1 MKAAGQQKAIGVF
14 DSGVGGLTVVKEL
27 IKQLPGENIVY
38 FGDTARVPYG
48 TKSKDTIIKF
58 SVENV
63 KFLLKFDVKLIVVAC
78 NTASSIALSSLM
90 FHFKI
95 PIVGVIR
102 PGAKA
107 AVRLTKNKRIGV
119 IGTRTTILS
128 ESYED
133 EIKRYDKSIKVI
145 SRSCPLFVPLV
156 EEGLISDS
164 VTKEMAQ
171 RYLKPLKKAKV
182 DTLILGC
189 THYPLLKYI
198 IKDVMGSGVNLVDS
212 AHQTAEE
219 VRDLIFEKGLANS
232 LKEIPRH
239 DFYVSDEP
247 DNFIKIG
254 RRFLGKAL
262 KHVERVKEDV

>member
-1 MKAAGQQKAIGVF
+1 MRTTSQQKAIGVF

-27 IKQLPGENIVY
+27 IRQLPGENIVY

-102 PGAKA
+102 PGAKE

-119 IGTRTTILS
+119 IGTKTTIQS

-156 EEGLISDS
+156 EEGLIRDS

-171 RYLKPLKKAKV
+171 RYLKPLKEAKV

-189 THYPLLKYI
+189 THYPLLKCI

-212 AHQTAEE
+212 AHQTAKE
-219 VRDLIFEKGLANS
+219 VRGLILEKGLANS
-232 LKEIPRH
+232 SKGIPRH

>member
-1 MKAAGQQKAIGVF
+1 MKTTGQQKAIGVF

-27 IKQLPGENIVY
+27 IRQLPGENIVY

-102 PGAKA
+102 PGAKE

-119 IGTRTTILS
+119 IGTKTTIQS

-145 SRSCPLFVPLV
+145 SQSCPLFVPLA
-156 EEGLISDS
+156 EEGLIRDS
-164 VTKEMAQ
+164 VTKEMAL
-171 RYLKPLKKAKV
+171 RYLEPLKKAKV

-212 AHQTAEE
+212 AHQTAKE
-219 VRDLIFEKGLANS
+219 VRGLILEKGLVNS
-232 LKEIPRH
+232 LKVIPRH

-247 DNFIKIG
+247 YNFIKIG